1 MEPTRPAFD
10 RSWRHRSLQVLGGFF
25 CVCSIIECIDTFL
38 SPCYTAIFS
47 FRITLSYHFSLFS
60 PPVFCAIRKPLT
72 IKRLIYC
79 FYRVQH
85 NDPFYLVNNSV
96 FTLTE
101 FGRKIPFFF
110 FFSYF
115 FVASPS
121 SGKWTAWHWV
131 FFCAISLCATRR
143 EKSIY
148 LQIKKR
154 ARAKKLNNWNWFGSC
169 NE

>member
-1 MEPTRPAFD
+1 M
-10 RSWRHRSLQVLGGFF
+10 
-25 CVCSIIECIDTFL
+25 CSIIECIDTFL

-110 FFSYF
+110 FSLF
-115 FVASPS
+115 
-121 SGKWTAWHWV
+121 
-131 FFCAISLCATRR
+131 FFCSFSVFRKMDSLALSLFFFAISLCATRR

-148 LQIKKR
+148 LQIKKNVPEQ
-154 ARAKKLNNWNWFGSC
+154 KS
-169 NE
+169 